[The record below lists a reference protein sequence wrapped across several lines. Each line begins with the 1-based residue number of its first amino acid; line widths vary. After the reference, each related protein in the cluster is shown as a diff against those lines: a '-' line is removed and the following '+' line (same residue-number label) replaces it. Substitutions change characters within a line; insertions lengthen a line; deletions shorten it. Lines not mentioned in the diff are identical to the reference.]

1 MENSARVIGTTFML
15 LVSFLKLERSS
26 LHCNCMK
33 HLYMCVP
40 KQKKKSILEF
50 KKKIIFR
57 SSAQVLTV
65 SGAAIHLLSIGRQY
79 ST

>member
-50 KKKIIFR
+50 KKK
-57 SSAQVLTV
+57 
-65 SGAAIHLLSIGRQY
+65 
-79 ST
+79 